1 MSAAVLRDDEFE
13 EGILRRT
20 AAGAVTPL
28 VRFVEWLFGPAAP
41 GLDVGL
47 CLFAAGWGG
56 MMLGKPEMFDRGQFV
71 GMQWLHDEIWI
82 GFFLLL
88 TLTHAAGSIR
98 PHWRSLRVGAHLLSA
113 WIWISVSVSLFRVEM
128 TTGVLAY
135 CIVGFG
141 ALCGGIYIAGLPPR
155 KVA

>member
-1 MSAAVLRDDEFE
+1 MSAGVLQDDEFT
-13 EGILRRT
+13 EGLVRRT

-28 VRFVEWLFGPAAP
+28 VRFVEWLFSPAAS

-56 MMLGKPEMFDRGQFV
+56 LMIAKPALFDTGQFV
-71 GMQWLHDEIWI
+71 GMQWLRDEAWI

-88 TLTHAAGSIR
+88 TLTHAAGCLR
-98 PHWRSLRVGAHLLSA
+98 PHWRTMRVGACLFSA
-113 WIWISVSVSLFRVEM
+113 WIWISVSVSLYRVEM

-141 ALCGGIYIAGLPPR
+141 ALAGGIYIAGLPR
-155 KVA
+155 KAG